1 MIALAGCA
9 IFLVMLAIG
18 FPVAFAMGILG
29 TAGIMMSPAL
39 GLGLI
44 PERMHSFTDS
54 FVFTAIPMFILSG
67 ALMDRSGITQR
78 LMGLAMAIVGHI
90 RGGLAMVTVVAEMLF
105 SGISGSAA
113 ADVSAMCSMA
123 MPGLSKAN
131 YPPSYS
137 LAVICASSAMGVLIP
152 PCIQMIILG
161 GLANVSVVRLF
172 VGGVVPAIVL
182 ALLLLLLI
190 YIDARRHGF
199 PAEKK
204 PTLKEL
210 GKIIVDSVIPLGMPV
225 IIFGGI
231 FGGIFT
237 PTEAGAVTV
246 LYALLADLFVYKALG
261 WKDIVDTFISS
272 AAING
277 MIMFIVAAASVLSY
291 LLSYLLVP
299 ELITNLFVSWN
310 LGPFGFM
317 MLSALVFLVAALII
331 EPIPAMV
338 IFVPV
343 LAPVAVK
350 LGIDMVYFGTIVIAA
365 LGIGMFIPPI
375 GMGVILA
382 CSIGKVPVEQTMRP
396 LAPFIGMLLVGLVI
410 LILFPQITTFLPN
423 LLMR

>member
-1 MIALAGCA
+1 MIALFGLV
-9 IFLVMLAIG
+9 IFMLMLAIG

-29 TAGIMMSPAL
+29 TAGILMSPDL
-39 GLGLI
+39 SLNLI

-78 LMGLAMAIVGHI
+78 LMGLAMSIVGHI

-105 SGISGSAA
+105 SGISGSPA

-123 MPGLSKAN
+123 MPGLKKAK
-131 YPPSYS
+131 YPASYS

-161 GLANVSVVRLF
+161 GLANVSVVKLF
-172 VGGVVPAIVL
+172 IGGVIPAVVL
-182 ALLLLLLI
+182 ALLLLILI
-190 YIDARRHGF
+190 YIDARRYGF
-199 PAEKK
+199 PAERK

-210 GKIIVDSVIPLGMPV
+210 GKIILDSIIPLGMPV

-246 LYALLADLFVYKALG
+246 LYALLVDLLFYKALK
-261 WKDIVDTFISS
+261 WNDIVDTFISS

-291 LLSYLLVP
+291 LLAYLLIP
-299 ELITNLFVSWN
+299 EMITNLCISWG
-310 LGPFGFM
+310 LGPIGFM
-317 MLSALVFLVAALII
+317 MFNAVVFLVAALIV

-343 LAPVAVK
+343 LAPVAMK
-350 LGIDMVYFGTIVIAA
+350 LGIDMVYFGTIVVAA
-365 LGIGMFIPPI
+365 LGVGMFIPPI

-382 CSIGKVPVEQTMRP
+382 CSISKVPVEETMRP

-423 LLMR
+423 LLTR

>member
-18 FPVAFAMGILG
+18 FPVSFAMGIIG
-29 TAGIMMSPAL
+29 TAGIMMSPDL

-123 MPGLSKAN
+123 MPGLAKAK
-131 YPPSYS
+131 YPASYS

-161 GLANVSVVRLF
+161 GLANVSVVKLF
-172 VGGVVPAIVL
+172 VGGIVPAVVL

-190 YIDARRHGF
+190 YIDARRYGF
-199 PAEKK
+199 PAERK

-210 GKIIVDSVIPLGMPV
+210 GKIIVDSIIPLGMPV

-246 LYALLADLFVYKALG
+246 LYALLADRLVYKALR
-261 WKDIVDTFISS
+261 WNDIVDTFISS

-291 LLSYLLVP
+291 LLSYMLIP
-299 ELITNLFVSWN
+299 EMITNLCFKWG

-317 MLSALVFLVAALII
+317 MFNAFVFLVAALII

-350 LGIDMVYFGTIVIAA
+350 LGIDMVYFGTIIIAA

-382 CSIGKVPVEQTMRP
+382 CSIGKVPVEETIRP
-396 LAPFIGMLLVGLVI
+396 LAPFIAMLLVGLVI